1 RELIAEFN
9 RLNASGEDAAQLT
22 RSIYMKTRLLTSL
35 ISDNTPESVSQ
46 QENLMEMQKNVEEF
60 VAERTEEGNP
70 AISMTDFLAEVSL
83 ATDQDEKDT
92 SKDRVTLMTVHAA
105 KGLEFKNV
113 IVVGVEEELFPS
125 AMACDS
131 LQAIEEERRLLY
143 VAITRA
149 KEFCMLSYA
158 SSRYRNGQT
167 MVTRPSRFLRDIDPQ
182 YLKMIQGSDLDDAPR
197 GVNPLDNYRA
207 SYHGAGSAS
216 GLFNPPRRP
225 AYPASKGEGASASWL
240 EKSRRKLEE
249 TVSSTRNGA
258 GELTDADFTIHD
270 VSELYGGMK
279 IIHGRFGHGTIEEV
293 DDNAA
298 GAKITVVFTGA
309 ERKTLLLRF
318 ARFKIISE

>member
-1 RELIAEFN
+1 
-9 RLNASGEDAAQLT
+9 
-22 RSIYMKTRLLTSL
+22 
-35 ISDNTPESVSQ
+35 
-46 QENLMEMQKNVEEF
+46 
-60 VAERTEEGNP
+60 
-70 AISMTDFLAEVSL
+70 MTDFLAEVSL

-125 AMACDS
+125 AMASDS

-182 YLKMIQGSDLDDAPR
+182 YIKMIQGSDLDDAPR
-197 GVNPLDNYRA
+197 GINPLDNYRA
-207 SYHGAGSAS
+207 SYHSQGAAGGFS
-216 GLFNPPRRP
+216 NPGGRP
-225 AYPASKGEGASASWL
+225 AYQSARGGGASASWL

-249 TVSSTRNGA
+249 TVA
-258 GELTDADFTIHD
+258 GNKSRQDTGLTDADFTIHD
-270 VSELYGGMK
+270 ISELYGGLK
-279 IIHGRFGHGTIEEV
+279 IIHGRFGHGTMRMSTTIPRV
-293 DDNAA
+293 P
-298 GAKITVVFTGA
+298 
-309 ERKTLLLRF
+309 R
-318 ARFKIISE
+318 